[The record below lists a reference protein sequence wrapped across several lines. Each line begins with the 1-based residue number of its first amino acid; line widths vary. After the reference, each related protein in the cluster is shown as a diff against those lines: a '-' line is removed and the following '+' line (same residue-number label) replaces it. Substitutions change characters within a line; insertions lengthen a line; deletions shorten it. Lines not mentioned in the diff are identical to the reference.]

1 MQGLIEQLSGFIPP
15 ITHQVFLALAVF
27 VIACALLVA
36 VSRNLFHSALGLV
49 GALFG
54 IAAVFALLE
63 AEFVAV
69 AQVLIYVG
77 AISTLITFAIM
88 LTRGM
93 MYGRTSPTNR
103 QMLASLMA
111 AATFFAVMSGIA
123 FNVDWPQ
130 ADPTAPIGS
139 GAQIIPTL
147 GLLFVGDYLV
157 AFELLAL
164 LLLVALSGALLLA
177 RDRSR

>member
-1 MQGLIEQLSGFIPP
+1 MIEQISSLLPP
-15 ITHQVFLALAVF
+15 VAQMVFGPLALF
-27 VIACALLVA
+27 VAACALLVA
-36 VSRNLFHSALGLV
+36 ITRNLFHSALALV

-54 IAAVFALLE
+54 VAAIYALLE

-93 MYGRTSPTNR
+93 MFGRTSPNNR
-103 QMLASLMA
+103 QLLAG
-111 AATFFAVMSGIA
+111 ATVVGLLFVVLVGITYNTA
-123 FNVDWPQ
+123 WPQ
-130 ADPTAPIGS
+130 ADPPAVVDGAANIVQIGQALVS
-139 GAQIIPTL
+139 E
-147 GLLFVGDYLV
+147 YLI

-177 RDRSR
+177 RDRK

>member
-1 MQGLIEQLSGFIPP
+1 MDLTSLIPPTQQLVFIP
-15 ITHQVFLALAVF
+15 L
-27 VIACALLVA
+27 ALLVGVCGVLVA
-36 VSRNLFHSALGLV
+36 VTRNLFHSALSLV

-54 IAAVFALLE
+54 IAAIFALLE

-103 QMLASLMA
+103 QMLASAIISALLFAVLLGITHKAPWPA
-111 AATFFAVMSGIA
+111 AAGDLGTGAAV
-123 FNVDWPQ
+123 
-130 ADPTAPIGS
+130 
-139 GAQIIPTL
+139 IPTL
-147 GLLFVGDYLV
+147 GLLFVNDYV
-157 AFELLAL
+157 IAFELLAL
-164 LLLVALSGALLLA
+164 LLLVALSGALLVA
-177 RDRSR
+177 RDRKGVGEE